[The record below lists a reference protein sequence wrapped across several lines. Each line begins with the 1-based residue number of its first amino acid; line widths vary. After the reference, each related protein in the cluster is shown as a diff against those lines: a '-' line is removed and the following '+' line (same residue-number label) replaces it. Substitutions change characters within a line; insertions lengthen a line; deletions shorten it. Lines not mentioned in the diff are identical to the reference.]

1 MDNLKTYRHNCHL
14 NEQSH
19 QYLLEEKEKTQL
31 SDGKIMD
38 KIIAEYQSLKQEK
51 ASIAYVGQEIN
62 KTVQEAFGALFNS
75 IRLGINSTDKNTRIL
90 VEIANGFLMKQSDQT
105 IITTDDLISVGLE
118 EATRKVQADIKR
130 AQQMKLDKQKK
141 ERG

>member
-1 MDNLKTYRHNCHL
+1 
-14 NEQSH
+14 
-19 QYLLEEKEKTQL
+19 
-31 SDGKIMD
+31 
-38 KIIAEYQSLKQEK
+38 
-51 ASIAYVGQEIN
+51 
-62 KTVQEAFGALFNS
+62 
-75 IRLGINSTDKNTRIL
+75 KNTRIL

>member
-14 NEQSH
+14 NEQAH

-51 ASIAYVGQEIN
+51 ASIAYVGQEVN
-62 KTVQEAFGALFNS
+62 KAVHEAFGALFNS
-75 IRLGINSTDKNTRIL
+75 IRLGINSADKNTRIL

-130 AQQMKLDKQKK
+130 AQQIKLDKQKK